1 MLMDCDDDDDAAVV
15 LLSLSLSK
23 PNRFPKMYYAHNLNG
38 KKCNLAIL
46 LRYIMK
52 CVALWNV

>member
-1 MLMDCDDDDDAAVV
+1 MLMDCDDDDAAVV
-15 LLSLSLSK
+15 LLSLSLCQNQTDFLK
-23 PNRFPKMYYAHNLNG
+23 CTIYTTWMV
-38 KKCNLAIL
+38 KKCSLAIL